1 MPLNMHAAADRQP
14 PWVSSIDR
22 VAAALFAASF
32 LLLYWPTA
40 LTLNRVVWSHV
51 EQSYGPIFLAASAW
65 LFWQRRDQL
74 MSIPANAALGTGFAT
89 LAVAL
94 LLYALGRSQ
103 SIIMFETG
111 SMIVFLIAVLL
122 LTKGWRAVRVSVLP
136 LVILLF
142 VVPLPGEFVAAVTA
156 PLKAAVSSVA
166 ASLLAWAGYP
176 VGRTG
181 VILMVGPY
189 QMLVADAC
197 AGLTSMFTLEAIG
210 LVYMGLRPSPS
221 RMHDIT
227 LGVLLVPIAF
237 AANVIRVLILVLVT
251 YHLGDE
257 AGQGF
262 IHGAA
267 GIVLFAI
274 ATLFML
280 VADKLLGYMPA
291 LRHGRA
297 WA

>member
-1 MPLNMHAAADRQP
+1 MHAVAESHFPWAAG
-14 PWVSSIDR
+14 IDR
-22 VAAALFAASF
+22 VAAALVAASF

-40 LTLNRVVWSHV
+40 LSLNRVVWSHV

-65 LFWQRRDQL
+65 LFWQRRHQL
-74 MSIPANAALGTGFAT
+74 ASVPPDVSQTAGFAALAVT
-89 LAVAL
+89 LF
-94 LLYALGRSQ
+94 LYVLGRSQ
-103 SIIMFETG
+103 SILMFETG
-111 SMIVFLIAVLL
+111 SAVFFLIAVLL
-122 LTKGWRAVRVSVLP
+122 LTKGWRAVRVALLP

-142 VVPLPGEFVAAVTA
+142 VVPLPGELVAALTA
-156 PLKAAVSSVA
+156 PMKSAVSAVA
-166 ASLLAWAGYP
+166 ASILASFGYP
-176 VGRTG
+176 IARTG

-221 RMHDIT
+221 RTHDIT

-237 AANVIRVLILVLVT
+237 AANVTRVLILVLVT
-251 YHLGDE
+251 YHFGDE

-262 IHGAA
+262 IHSAA
-267 GIVLFAI
+267 GIVLFVV

-280 VADKLLGYMPA
+280 VADKLLSYMPA
-291 LRHGRA
+291 LRRERLQA
-297 WA
+297 